1 MGTIPLVKSAVSA
14 FVYESFYPDGWRSR
28 QSNDLGAILDGEPV
42 HQGRGV
48 GRALVQHAIEQARV
62 HGMQMVMVEK
72 GDDPGHSPARHLY
85 EGSGFKRWPVARYF
99 KEISGGTP

>member
-1 MGTIPLVKSAVSA
+1 MFLLSTRGTKEKESA
-14 FVYESFYPDGWRSR
+14 G
-28 QSNDLGAILDGEPV
+28 
-42 HQGRGV
+42 
-48 GRALVQHAIEQARV
+48 ALVQHAIEQARV
-62 HGMQMVMVEK
+62 QGMRMVMVET